1 VVIKPKVRGFIC
13 TTTHPAGCEANV
25 NQQIERIKQ
34 DGPVVKGPKKVLV
47 IGSST
52 GYGLAARI
60 GAAFGSDAATVGV
73 FFEKAPTEKK
83 TASAGWYN
91 SAAFDKAAKEAGLYS
106 KSFNGDAFSHEMK
119 AKVVETIKEDLG
131 EVDLVV
137 YSLASPVRK
146 LPDTGEVVRSTL
158 KPIGEVYRSKAVDT
172 NKDIMVDVEIGV
184 ANEEEIADTV
194 TVMGGEDWELWM
206 KALHDAGVLANGVK
220 TVAFGY
226 IGTEITWPIYWHGT
240 LGKAKE
246 DVDRAA
252 GAITESL
259 ADVNGQANVAVLKSV
274 VTQAS
279 AAIPVM
285 PIYIAT
291 SFKVMK
297 ELGIH
302 EGCIEQ
308 LNRLYRT
315 QLFNEQPDLDEAN
328 RYRMDDLELRDE
340 VQKECLRIIPAVN
353 DDNLFELTNFQ
364 IYKDEF
370 LKLFGF
376 GLEGVDYE
384 ADVDPVVNFEVEN
397 V

>member
-1 VVIKPKVRGFIC
+1 MVIKPKVRGFIC

-25 NQQIERIKQ
+25 NQQIEVIKK
-34 DGPVVKGPKKVLV
+34 DGVVANGPKKVLV

-52 GYGLAARI
+52 GYGLSARI
-60 GAAFGSDAATVGV
+60 AAAFGSDAATIGV
-73 FFEKAPTEKK
+73 FFEKPATERK

-91 SAAFDKAAKEAGLYS
+91 SAAFDKAAKATGLYS

-119 AKVVETIKEDLG
+119 ARVVETIKEDLG
-131 EVDLVV
+131 EIDLVV

-146 LPDTGEVVRSTL
+146 LPDSGEVVRSVL
-158 KPIGEVYRSKAVDT
+158 KPIGEIYRSKAVDT
-172 NKDIMVDVEIGV
+172 NKNIMVDVEIGV
-184 ANEEEIADTV
+184 ANEEEIANTI

-206 KALHDAGVLANGVK
+206 KALRDADVLADGVK

-252 GAITESL
+252 ADITDSL
-259 ADVNGQANVAVLKSV
+259 ADINGQANVAVLKSV

-291 SFKVMK
+291 SYKVMK

-315 QLFNEQPDLDEAN
+315 ELFDKQPELDDMN

-340 VQKECLRIIPAVN
+340 VQEECLRIIPAVN
-353 DDNLFELTNFQ
+353 DENLFDLTDFQ

-376 GLEGVDYE
+376 GFAGVDYE
-384 ADVDPVVNFEVEN
+384 ADIDPIVNFDVEN

>member
-1 VVIKPKVRGFIC
+1 MVIKPKVRGFIC
-13 TTTHPAGCEANV
+13 TTTHPVGCEANV
-25 NQQIERIKQ
+25 NQQIDVIKK
-34 DGPVVKGPKKVLV
+34 DGAIANGPKKVLV

-52 GYGLAARI
+52 GYGLSARI
-60 GAAFGSDAATVGV
+60 AAAFGSDAATIGV
-73 FFEKAPTEKK
+73 FLEKAATEKK
-83 TASAGWYN
+83 PASAGWYN
-91 SAAFDKAAKEAGLYS
+91 SAAFDKAAKAAGLYS

-172 NKDIMVDVEIGV
+172 NKNIMVDVEIGV
-184 ANEEEIADTV
+184 ANEQEIADTV

-206 KALHDAGVLANGVK
+206 KALHEGGVLAKGVK

-226 IGTEITWPIYWHGT
+226 IGTEITWPIYWHGS

-315 QLFNEQPDLDEAN
+315 QLFKDNPELDDMK

-340 VQKECLRIIPAVN
+340 VQEQCLEIIPAVN
-353 DDNLFELTNFQ
+353 DDNLFELTDFQ

-376 GLEGVDYE
+376 AVEGVDYE
-384 ADVDPVVNFEVEN
+384 QDVNPIVEFDVEN

>member
-1 VVIKPKVRGFIC
+1 MVIKPKVRGFIC
-13 TTTHPAGCEANV
+13 TTTHPAGCAANV
-25 NQQIERIKQ
+25 NQQIEVIKKE
-34 DGPVVKGPKKVLV
+34 GAVSNGPKKVLV

-52 GYGLAARI
+52 GYGLSARI
-60 GAAFGSDAATVGV
+60 AAAFGSDAATIGV
-73 FFEKAPTEKK
+73 FFEKPATEKK

-91 SAAFDKAAKEAGLYS
+91 SAAFDKAAKSAGLYS

-119 AKVVETIKEDLG
+119 AKVVETIKKDLG
-131 EVDLVV
+131 EIDLVV

-146 LPDTGEVVRSTL
+146 LPDSGELVRSVL
-158 KPIGEVYRSKAVDT
+158 KPIGEIYRSKAVDT
-172 NKDIMVDVEIGV
+172 NKNIMVDVEIDV
-184 ANEEEIADTV
+184 ANEEEIANTI

-206 KALHDAGVLANGVK
+206 KALRDADVLAEGVK

-252 GAITESL
+252 GAITDSL
-259 ADVNGQANVAVLKSV
+259 ADINGQANVAVLKSV

-297 ELGIH
+297 ELGLH

-315 QLFNEQPDLDEAN
+315 QLFNGQPELDDMN

-340 VQKECLRIIPAVN
+340 VQEECLKIIPAVN
-353 DDNLFELTNFQ
+353 DENLFELTDFQ

-376 GLEGVDYE
+376 GLAGVDYE
-384 ADVDPVVNFEVEN
+384 ADIDQIVNFDVEN
-397 V
+397 I

>member
-1 VVIKPKVRGFIC
+1 MVIKPKVRGFIC
-13 TTTHPAGCEANV
+13 TTTHPVGCEANV
-25 NQQIERIKQ
+25 NQQIDVIKK
-34 DGPVVKGPKKVLV
+34 DGAIANGPKKVLV

-52 GYGLAARI
+52 GYGLSARI
-60 GAAFGSDAATVGV
+60 AAAFGSDAATIGV
-73 FFEKAPTEKK
+73 FLEKAATEKK
-83 TASAGWYN
+83 PASAGWYN
-91 SAAFDKAAKEAGLYS
+91 SAAFDKAAKAAGLYS

-146 LPDTGEVVRSTL
+146 LPDSGELIRSTL

-172 NKDIMVDVEIGV
+172 NKNIMVDVEIGV
-184 ANEEEIADTV
+184 ASEQEIADTV

-206 KALHDAGVLANGVK
+206 KALQEGDVLADGVK

-226 IGTEITWPIYWHGT
+226 IGTEITWPIYWHGS

-259 ADVNGQANVAVLKSV
+259 AGINGQANVAVLKSV

-315 QLFNEQPDLDEAN
+315 QLFKDTPELDDMK

-340 VQKECLRIIPAVN
+340 VQEQCLEIIPAVN
-353 DDNLFELTNFQ
+353 DENLFELTDFQ

-376 GLEGVDYE
+376 AVEGVDYE
-384 ADVDPVVNFEVEN
+384 QDVNPIVEFDVEN

>member
-13 TTTHPAGCEANV
+13 TTTHPVGCEANV

-34 DGPVVKGPKKVLV
+34 DGPVANGPKKVLV

-60 GAAFGSDAATVGV
+60 AAAFGSDAATIGV
-73 FFEKAPTEKK
+73 FLEKEATEKK
-83 TASAGWYN
+83 PASAGWYN
-91 SAAFDKAAKEAGLYS
+91 TAAFDKAAKAAGLYS

-158 KPIGEVYRSKAVDT
+158 KPIGETYRSKAVDT
-172 NKDIMVDVEIGV
+172 NKNIMVDVEIGV
-184 ANEEEIADTV
+184 ANEEEIADTI

-206 KALHDAGVLANGVK
+206 KALREGGVLADGVK

-259 ADVNGQANVAVLKSV
+259 ADINGQANVAVLKSV

-315 QLFNEQPDLDEAN
+315 QLFNEAPELDDMK

-340 VQKECLRIIPAVN
+340 VQRECLKIIPAVN

-364 IYKDEF
+364 VYKDEF

-376 GLEGVDYE
+376 GMEGVDYE
-384 ADVDPVVNFEVEN
+384 ADVDPIVNFDVEN

>member
-1 VVIKPKVRGFIC
+1 MVIKPKVRGFIC
-13 TTTHPAGCEANV
+13 TTTHPVGCEANV
-25 NQQIERIKQ
+25 NQQIDVIMK
-34 DGPVVKGPKKVLV
+34 DGVIANGPKKVLV

-52 GYGLAARI
+52 GYGLSARI
-60 GAAFGSDAATVGV
+60 AAAFGSDAATIGV
-73 FFEKAPTEKK
+73 FLEKAPTEKK

-91 SAAFDKAAKEAGLYS
+91 SAGFDKAAKAAGLYS

-146 LPDTGEVVRSTL
+146 LPDSGEVVRSTL

-172 NKDIMVDVEIGV
+172 NKNIMVDVEIGV
-184 ANEEEIADTV
+184 ANEEEITDTV

-206 KALHDAGVLANGVK
+206 KALKDGGVLADGVK

-259 ADVNGQANVAVLKSV
+259 SDINGQANVAVLKSV

-315 QLFNEQPDLDEAN
+315 QLFKDNPDLDDMK

-340 VQKECLRIIPAVN
+340 VQEQCLEIIPAVN

-376 GLEGVDYE
+376 AVEGVDYE
-384 ADVDPVVNFEVEN
+384 QDVNPIVEFDVEN

>member
-1 VVIKPKVRGFIC
+1 MVIKPKVRGFIC
-13 TTTHPAGCEANV
+13 TTTHPAGCAANV
-25 NQQIERIKQ
+25 NQQIEVIKKE
-34 DGPVVKGPKKVLV
+34 GAVANGPKKVLV

-52 GYGLAARI
+52 GYGLSARI
-60 GAAFGSDAATVGV
+60 AAAFGSDAATIGV
-73 FFEKAPTEKK
+73 FFEKAATEKK

-91 SAAFDKAAKEAGLYS
+91 TAAFDKAAKSAGLYS
-106 KSFNGDAFSHEMK
+106 KNFNGDAFSHEMK

-131 EVDLVV
+131 EIDLVV

-146 LPDTGEVVRSTL
+146 LPDSGEVVRSAL

-172 NKDIMVDVEIGV
+172 NKGTLVDVEIEP
-184 ANEEEIADTV
+184 ANDEEIANTV

-206 KALHDAGVLANGVK
+206 SALREGGVLADGVK

-226 IGTEITWPIYWHGT
+226 IGTDITWPIYWHGT

-252 GAITESL
+252 AAITDSL
-259 ADVNGQANVAVLKSV
+259 ADINGQANVAVLKSV

-285 PIYIAT
+285 PMYIAT
-291 SFKVMK
+291 SFKIMK

-302 EGCIEQ
+302 EGCVEQ

-315 QLFNEQPDLDEAN
+315 QLFNEQPNLDDMN
-328 RYRMDDLELRDE
+328 RYRMDDWELRED
-340 VQKECLRIIPAVN
+340 VQQDCRKILPAVT
-353 DDNLFELTNFQ
+353 DENLFELTNFQ
-364 IYKDEF
+364 VYKDEF

-376 GLEGVDYE
+376 GVDGIDYE
-384 ADVDPVVNFEVEN
+384 ADIDQVVSFDVES

>member
-1 VVIKPKVRGFIC
+1 MVIKPKVRGFIC

-25 NQQIERIKQ
+25 NQQIEVIKK
-34 DGPVVKGPKKVLV
+34 DGAIAGGPKKVLV

-52 GYGLAARI
+52 GYGLSARI
-60 GAAFGSDAATVGV
+60 AAAFGSDAATVGV
-73 FFEKAPTEKK
+73 FFEKAATEKK

-91 SAAFDKAAKEAGLYS
+91 SAAFDKAAKSVGLYS

-119 AKVVETIKEDLG
+119 ARVVETIKEDLG
-131 EVDLVV
+131 KIDLVV

-146 LPDTGEVVRSTL
+146 LPDSGEVVRSTL

-172 NKDIMVDVEIGV
+172 NKNIMVDVEIDV
-184 ANEEEIADTV
+184 ANEQEIADTV

-206 KALHDAGVLANGVK
+206 KALREADVLAEGVK

-259 ADVNGQANVAVLKSV
+259 ADINGQANVAVLKSV

-315 QLFNEQPDLDEAN
+315 QLFKEQPELDDMS

-353 DDNLFELTNFQ
+353 DENLFELTDFQ

-384 ADVDPVVNFEVEN
+384 GDVDPVVNFDVEN
-397 V
+397 I

>member
-25 NQQIERIKQ
+25 NQQIEVIKK
-34 DGPVVKGPKKVLV
+34 DGAIAGGPKKVLV

-52 GYGLAARI
+52 GYGLSARI
-60 GAAFGSDAATVGV
+60 AAAFGSDAATVGV
-73 FFEKAPTEKK
+73 FFEKAATEKK

-91 SAAFDKAAKEAGLYS
+91 SAAFDKAAKSVGLYS

-119 AKVVETIKEDLG
+119 ARVVETIKEDLG
-131 EVDLVV
+131 KIDLVV

-146 LPDTGEVVRSTL
+146 LPDSGEVVRSTL
-158 KPIGEVYRSKAVDT
+158 KPIGEIYRSKAVDT
-172 NKDIMVDVEIGV
+172 NKNIMVDVEIDV
-184 ANEEEIADTV
+184 ANEQEIADTV

-206 KALHDAGVLANGVK
+206 KALREADVLAEGVK

-259 ADVNGQANVAVLKSV
+259 ADINGQANVAVLKSV

-315 QLFNEQPDLDEAN
+315 QLFKEQPELDDMS

-353 DDNLFELTNFQ
+353 DENLFELTDFQ

-384 ADVDPVVNFEVEN
+384 GDVDPVVNFDVEN
-397 V
+397 I

>member
-25 NQQIERIKQ
+25 NQQIEVIKK
-34 DGPVVKGPKKVLV
+34 DGAIAGGPKKVLV

-52 GYGLAARI
+52 GYGLSARI
-60 GAAFGSDAATVGV
+60 AAAFGSDAATVGV
-73 FFEKAPTEKK
+73 FFEKAATEKK

-91 SAAFDKAAKEAGLYS
+91 SAAFDKAAKSAGLYS

-119 AKVVETIKEDLG
+119 ARVVETIKEDLG
-131 EVDLVV
+131 KIDLVV

-146 LPDTGEVVRSTL
+146 LPDSGEVVRSTL

-172 NKDIMVDVEIGV
+172 NKNIMVDVEIDV
-184 ANEEEIADTV
+184 ANEQEIADTV

-206 KALHDAGVLANGVK
+206 KALREADVLAEGVK

-252 GAITESL
+252 GAITQSL
-259 ADVNGQANVAVLKSV
+259 ADINGQANVAVLKSV

-315 QLFNEQPDLDEAN
+315 QLFKEQPELDDMS

-353 DDNLFELTNFQ
+353 DENLFELTDFQ

-384 ADVDPVVNFEVEN
+384 GDVDPVVNFDVEN
-397 V
+397 I

>member
-1 VVIKPKVRGFIC
+1 MVIKPKVRGFIC

-25 NQQIERIKQ
+25 NQQIEVIKK
-34 DGPVVKGPKKVLV
+34 DGAIAGGPKKVLV

-52 GYGLAARI
+52 GYGLSARI
-60 GAAFGSDAATVGV
+60 AAAFGSDAATVGV
-73 FFEKAPTEKK
+73 FFEKAATEKK

-91 SAAFDKAAKEAGLYS
+91 SAAFDKAAKSVGLYS

-119 AKVVETIKEDLG
+119 ARVVETIKEDLG
-131 EVDLVV
+131 KIDLVV

-146 LPDTGEVVRSTL
+146 LPDSGEVVRSTL
-158 KPIGEVYRSKAVDT
+158 KPIGEIYRSKAVDT
-172 NKDIMVDVEIGV
+172 NKNIMVDVEIDV
-184 ANEEEIADTV
+184 ANEQEIADTV

-206 KALHDAGVLANGVK
+206 KALREADVLAEGVK

-259 ADVNGQANVAVLKSV
+259 ADINGQANVAVLKSV

-315 QLFNEQPDLDEAN
+315 QLFKEQPELDDMS

-353 DDNLFELTNFQ
+353 DENLFELTDFQ

-384 ADVDPVVNFEVEN
+384 GDVDPVVNFDVEN
-397 V
+397 I

>member
-1 VVIKPKVRGFIC
+1 MVIKPKVRGFIC

-25 NQQIERIKQ
+25 NQQIERIKK
-34 DGPVVKGPKKVLV
+34 DGFIENGPKKVLV

-60 GAAFGSDAATVGV
+60 AAAFGSDAATIGV
-73 FFEKAPTEKK
+73 FLEKPATEKK

-91 SAAFDKAAKEAGLYS
+91 SAAFDKAAKNAGLYS

-131 EVDLVV
+131 EVDLVI

-146 LPDTGEVVRSTL
+146 LPDSGEVIRSAL
-158 KPIGEVYRSKAVDT
+158 KPIGEVYRTRAIDT
-172 NKDIMVDVEIGV
+172 NKDILVDAEIEP
-184 ANEEEIADTV
+184 ANEEEIANTV
-194 TVMGGEDWELWM
+194 TVMGGEDWELWI
-206 KALHDAGVLANGVK
+206 KALREGGVLANGVK

-226 IGTEITWPIYWHGT
+226 IGTDITWPIYWHGT

-252 GAITESL
+252 GAISDSL
-259 ADVNGQANVAVLKSV
+259 ADINGKANVAVLKSV

-285 PIYIAT
+285 PLYISTA
-291 SFKVMK
+291 FKVMK
-297 ELGIH
+297 GLGLH
-302 EGCIEQ
+302 EGCIDQ

-315 QLFNEQPDLDEAN
+315 QLFNQQPELDDMQ
-328 RYRMDDLELRDE
+328 RYRMDDWELRDDVQSSCRDIMPE
-340 VQKECLRIIPAVN
+340 VTDENVF
-353 DDNLFELTNFQ
+353 DLTDYQ
-364 IYKDEF
+364 DYKDEF

-376 GLEGVDYE
+376 GIDGVDYE
-384 ADVDPVVNFEVEN
+384 KDVDPIVNFDVEN

>member
-1 VVIKPKVRGFIC
+1 MVIKPKVRGFIC

-25 NQQIERIKQ
+25 NQQIEVIKK
-34 DGPVVKGPKKVLV
+34 DGVVANGPKKVLV

-52 GYGLAARI
+52 GYGLSARI
-60 GAAFGSDAATVGV
+60 AAAFGSDAATIGV
-73 FFEKAPTEKK
+73 FFEKPATERK

-91 SAAFDKAAKEAGLYS
+91 SAAFDKAAKATGLYS

-119 AKVVETIKEDLG
+119 ARVVETIKEDLG
-131 EVDLVV
+131 EIDLVV

-146 LPDTGEVVRSTL
+146 LPDSGEVVRSVL

-172 NKDIMVDVEIGV
+172 NKNIMVDVEIGV
-184 ANEEEIADTV
+184 ANEEEIANTI

-206 KALHDAGVLANGVK
+206 KALRDADVLADGVK

-252 GAITESL
+252 ADITDSL
-259 ADVNGQANVAVLKSV
+259 ADINGQANVAVLKSV

-291 SFKVMK
+291 SYKVMK

-315 QLFNEQPDLDEAN
+315 ELFDKQPELDDMN

-340 VQKECLRIIPAVN
+340 VQEECLRIIPAVN
-353 DDNLFELTNFQ
+353 DENLFDLTDFQ

-376 GLEGVDYE
+376 GFAGVDYE
-384 ADVDPVVNFEVEN
+384 ADIDPIVNFDVEN

>member
-1 VVIKPKVRGFIC
+1 MVIKPKVRGFIC
-13 TTTHPAGCEANV
+13 TTSHPAGCEANV
-25 NQQIERIKQ
+25 NQQIEVIKKA
-34 DGPVVKGPKKVLV
+34 GVVANGPKKVLV

-52 GYGLAARI
+52 GYGLSARI
-60 GAAFGSDAATVGV
+60 ASAFGSDAATVGV
-73 FFEKAPTEKK
+73 FFEKPATEKK

-91 SAAFDKAAKEAGLYS
+91 SAAFDKAAKEAGIYS

-119 AKVVETIKEDLG
+119 ARVVETIKEDLG
-131 EVDLVV
+131 KIDLIV

-146 LPDTGEVVRSTL
+146 LPDSGEVMRSVL
-158 KPIGEVYRSKAVDT
+158 KPIGEIYRSKAVDT
-172 NKDIMVDVEIGV
+172 NKNIMVDVEIGV
-184 ANEEEIADTV
+184 ANEEEIANTI

-206 KALHDAGVLANGVK
+206 KALRDADVLADGVK

-252 GAITESL
+252 GAITNSL
-259 ADVNGQANVAVLKSV
+259 ADINGQANVAVLKSV

-315 QLFNEQPDLDEAN
+315 QLFNGQPELDDMN

-340 VQKECLRIIPAVN
+340 VQEECLKIIPAVN
-353 DDNLFELTNFQ
+353 DENLFELTDFQ

-376 GLEGVDYE
+376 GLVGVDYE
-384 ADVDPVVNFEVEN
+384 ADIDQIVDFDVEN